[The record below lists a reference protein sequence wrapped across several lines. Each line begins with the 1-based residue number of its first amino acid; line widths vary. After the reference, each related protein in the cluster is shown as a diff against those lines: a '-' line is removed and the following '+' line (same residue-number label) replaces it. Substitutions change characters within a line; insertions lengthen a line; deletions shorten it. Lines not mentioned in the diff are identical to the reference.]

1 MKESITKFDLEAAFK
16 ALDDIEIP
24 VAEKGIRANKPAL
37 TEIFSKKSKLDVLME
52 EYYDI
57 NNTGE
62 LEDAKEDREAEV
74 AKAKLARIEKI
85 VDLDAESPDDLL
97 TSYVGKFIIQCPQCM
112 TLFYKNPEDVENSE
126 EDDTIVNVNEVC
138 QHCGNESGYTLIG
151 KVGAAEAEDTFEDDF
166 VEAEDST
173 EDAEEVTYEG
183 DETAEESEE
192 DFDLGDDLEDID
204 LEIEDDELDDTKEEA
219 LSTPSSAPLT
229 EDIDLE
235 VSAEEFENLINSSEF
250 KKPISDS
257 AARAMLNSEEEKEEI
272 KETLTETKEKQVE
285 LKTLIIG
292 DKFSI
297 NGFKYEVVRVDGDR
311 EDYTVKSYGKRNP
324 EDDVNTAGYILMRGS
339 DKVIEILEDDK
350 LEEGGLGTLG
360 NALKKKI
367 GNAGKSLKD
376 KLSKAIDKF
385 ADNANTRE
393 EKADFILNC
402 AITPG
407 AEVTLDEKG
416 NINLTDDNKR
426 FGAFLIIGFTNK
438 YSNGKLITLPPSPSN
453 TDLVVG
459 NIAGSKQK
467 ITKETFKDAENLAKG
482 WSQKDGNGPAFILLV
497 KTEDDKNGVF
507 LCEYFNGEPANDNIN
522 KYFDKI
528 KKDLEGSKLMA
539 SAGVDPNES
548 SSTEVPS
555 TNEPQEESLATVV
568 NSMDDLHEESLEK
581 GISGALTE
589 ICGNVAD
596 FKITDCEYLNEQ
608 LLITGDIS
616 FKVGTPEKTTYV
628 FTEAFIDNNKIRLQG
643 TNSRFDLNEKFNII
657 GYIEQENKTFITES
671 FK

>member
-173 EDAEEVTYEG
+173 EDTEEVTYEG

-204 LEIEDDELDDTKEEA
+204 LEIEDDELDDTKEES

-235 VSAEEFENLINSSEF
+235 VSAEEFEKLINSSEF

-257 AARAMLNSEEEKEEI
+257 AARAMLNSEDNTTEEKEE
-272 KETLTETKEKQVE
+272 TKESLSEETIKN
-285 LKTLIIG
+285 
-292 DKFSI
+292 DKHQLVFTTTNDFEAEDLTTTVCDIVGSNDLTWSDAKKLEGKYYISI
-297 NGFKYEVVRVDGDR
+297 NGSKEDLHKAKLAIENSGFFKSWFNE
-311 EDYTVKSYGKRNP
+311 S
-324 EDDVNTAGYILMRGS
+324 
-339 DKVIEILEDDK
+339 
-350 LEEGGLGTLG
+350 LEEG
-360 NALKKKI
+360 I
-367 GNAGKSLKD
+367 FD
-376 KLSKAIDKF
+376 KLSNVVDKI
-385 ADNANTRE
+385 ASKLKSRE
-393 EKADFILNC
+393 DKADWILAN
-402 AITPG
+402 AIVPG
-407 AEVTLDEKG
+407 AEVTLDNKG

-426 FGAFLIIGFTNK
+426 FGAFLVIGFTDK
-438 YSNGKLITLPPSPSN
+438 YSNGKTITLAPRPDN
-453 TDLVVG
+453 KDLVVG
-459 NIAGSKQK
+459 NIVGTNKK
-467 ITKETFKDAENLAKG
+467 ITRETYKEADNIAKG
-482 WSQKDGNGPAFILLV
+482 WSQKQENGPAFIYLV
-497 KTEDDKNGVF
+497 KTEDDTKAVF
-507 LCEYFNGEPANDNIN
+507 LCEYFKGELAYDQLNS
-522 KYFDKI
+522 YFETV

-539 SAGVDPNES
+539 KGGIDPNEG
-548 SSTEVPS
+548 TGDA
-555 TNEPQEESLATVV
+555 EPDTKTKEESLSTVIE
-568 NSMDDLHEESLEK
+568 NMEDLHEESLSK
-581 GISGALTE
+581 GICESLANV
-589 ICGNVAD
+589 CGNVAD

-608 LLITGDIS
+608 LIVTGDIS
-616 FKVGTPEKTTYV
+616 FKVGEPEKTTYI
-628 FTEAFIDNNKIRLQG
+628 FTEAFIDNDKIRLQG
-643 TNSRFDLNEKFNII
+643 TNKRFDLNEKFNIV
-657 GYIEQENKTFITES
+657 GHIEKESKMFITES

>member
-57 NNTGE
+57 NNAGE

-173 EDAEEVTYEG
+173 EDTEEVTYEG
-183 DETAEESEE
+183 DEAAEESEE

-204 LEIEDDELDDTKEEA
+204 LEIEDDELDDTKEES

-235 VSAEEFENLINSSEF
+235 VSAEEFEKLINSSEF

-257 AARAMLNSEEEKEEI
+257 AARAMLNSEDNTTEEKEE
-272 KETLTETKEKQVE
+272 TKESLSEETIKN
-285 LKTLIIG
+285 
-292 DKFSI
+292 DKHQLVFTTTNDFEAEDLTTTVCDIVGSNDLTWSDAKKLEGKYYISI
-297 NGFKYEVVRVDGDR
+297 NGSEEDLHKAKLAIENSGFFK
-311 EDYTVKSYGKRNP
+311 SW
-324 EDDVNTAGYILMRGS
+324 VNES
-339 DKVIEILEDDK
+339 
-350 LEEGGLGTLG
+350 LEEGIFDK
-360 NALKKKI
+360 AKE
-367 GNAGKSLKD
+367 
-376 KLSKAIDKF
+376 KLSKVVDKI
-385 ADNANTRE
+385 ASKLKSRE
-393 EKADFILNC
+393 DKADWILAN
-402 AITPG
+402 AIVPG
-407 AEVTLDEKG
+407 AEVTLNEKG
-416 NINLTDDNKR
+416 NIELTDDNKR
-426 FGAFLIIGFTNK
+426 FSAFLVIGFTDK
-438 YSNGKLITLPPSPSN
+438 YTNGKVITMAPRPDN
-453 TDLVVG
+453 KDLVVG
-459 NIAGSKQK
+459 NIMGTNKK
-467 ITKETFKDAENLAKG
+467 IARETYKDADNIAKG
-482 WSQKDGNGPAFILLV
+482 WSQRQENGPAFIYLV
-497 KTEDDKNGVF
+497 KSEDDEKAVF
-507 LCEYFNGEPANDNIN
+507 LCEYFKGELAHDQLN
-522 KYFDKI
+522 KYFEVV

-539 SAGVDPNES
+539 KGGVDPNEGTVDVEPD
-548 SSTEVPS
+548 TE
-555 TNEPQEESLATVV
+555 TKEESLSTVIE
-568 NSMDDLHEESLEK
+568 NMEDLHEESLSKVICE
-581 GISGALTE
+581 SLANV
-589 ICGNVAD
+589 CGNVAD

-608 LLITGDIS
+608 LIVTGDIS
-616 FKVGTPEKTTYV
+616 FKVGEPEKTTYI
-628 FTEAFIDNNKIRLQG
+628 FTEAFIDSDKIRLQG
-643 TNSRFDLNEKFNII
+643 TNKRFDLNEKFNIV
-657 GYIEQENKTFITES
+657 GHIEKESKMFITES

>member
-16 ALDDIEIP
+16 ALDDIEVP
-24 VAEKGIRANKPAL
+24 VAEAGIKANKPAL
-37 TEIFSKKSKLDVLME
+37 TEIFSRKTKLDTLIE

-57 NNTGE
+57 GNTTE

-85 VDLDAESPDDLL
+85 VDLDAESPEDLL

-126 EDDTIVNVNEVC
+126 DDESIVNVNEVC

-151 KVGAAEAEDTFEDDF
+151 KVGAAEAEDTFEDEF
-166 VEAEDST
+166 AETEAED
-173 EDAEEVTYEG
+173 AGEEVTYEG
-183 DETAEESEE
+183 DEAAEESEE
-192 DFDLGDDLEDID
+192 DFDLGDDLDEID
-204 LEIEDDELDDTKEEA
+204 LELEDDELEDDTKEES
-219 LSTPSSAPLT
+219 LSTPSTTPLT
-229 EDIDLE
+229 EDVDLE
-235 VSAEEFENLINSSEF
+235 VSADEFEKLIQSPEF

-257 AARAMLNSEEEKEEI
+257 AARAMLNSEEDKKEEKEEI
-272 KETLTETKEKQVE
+272 KEALTEAKEKQVE

-292 DKFSI
+292 DKFSK

-339 DKVIEILEDDK
+339 DKVIEIFEDDK
-350 LEEGGLGTLG
+350 LDEGIFDK
-360 NALKKKI
+360 AKE
-367 GNAGKSLKD
+367 
-376 KLSKAIDKF
+376 KLSKVVDKI
-385 ADNANTRE
+385 ASKLKSRE
-393 EKADFILNC
+393 DKADWILAN
-402 AITPG
+402 AIVPG

-416 NINLTDDNKR
+416 NIELTDDNKR
-426 FGAFLIIGFTNK
+426 FSAFLVIGFTDK
-438 YSNGKLITLPPSPSN
+438 YTNGKVITMAPRPDN
-453 TDLVVG
+453 KDLVVS
-459 NIAGSKQK
+459 NIVGTNKK
-467 ITKETFKDAENLAKG
+467 IARETYKDADNIAKG
-482 WSQKDGNGPAFILLV
+482 WSQKQENGPAFIYLV
-497 KTEDDKNGVF
+497 KSADDKKAVF
-507 LCEYFNGEPANDNIN
+507 LCEYFKGELAYDQLN
-522 KYFDKI
+522 KYFEVV

-539 SAGVDPNES
+539 KGGVDPNES
-548 SSTEVPS
+548 TNVEEQETTDAAPATE
-555 TNEPQEESLATVV
+555 TQEESFSTIIS
-568 NSMDDLHEESLEK
+568 NMEELHEESLEK
-581 GISGALTE
+581 NIYTALTE

-657 GYIEQENKTFITES
+657 GYIKQENKTFITES